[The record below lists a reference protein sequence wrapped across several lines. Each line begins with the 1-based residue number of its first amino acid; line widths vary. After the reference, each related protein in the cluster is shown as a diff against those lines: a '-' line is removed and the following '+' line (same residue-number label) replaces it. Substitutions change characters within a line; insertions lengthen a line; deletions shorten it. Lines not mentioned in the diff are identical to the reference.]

1 MHGCPRDAVRHHSR
15 SQIGPWAQS
24 QVGRSTGSQESSCAA
39 GSVNSTSH
47 RLTLAVG
54 LHRSLTSGGVRQ
66 GLRLSNA
73 AANRTVLVTAKMR
86 YESGNEP
93 GIYSGAD
100 LLMLMRTACPSW
112 LRCTT
117 TLGAR
122 WCPTSWTIP
131 SPCSSNAQFHGSR
144 GMQPRPTLTNAMP
157 LKASDNGVPVRPL
170 TKVMPLRRCREPCEC
185 DLQGL
190 QMDGL
195 PTTSQESRA
204 LHACRACW
212 WTASRLATM
221 GFPLRLLSRALLRQR
236 LPIWIRRSKWDE
248 RGPRCACM

>member
-1 MHGCPRDAVRHHSR
+1 M
-15 SQIGPWAQS
+15 
-24 QVGRSTGSQESSCAA
+24 
-39 GSVNSTSH
+39 
-47 RLTLAVG
+47 
-54 LHRSLTSGGVRQ
+54 
-66 GLRLSNA
+66 
-73 AANRTVLVTAKMR
+73 LVTAKMR
-86 YESGNEP
+86 YESGNES

-157 LKASDNGVPVRPL
+157 LKASDNVVPVRPL

-195 PTTSQESRA
+195 PTTSRVESP
-204 LHACRACW
+204 ACLQGLLVDGQPARDKGF
-212 WTASRLATM
+212 SSQVVVESLAAAAAPDLDSSQQV
-221 GFPLRLLSRALLRQR
+221 G
-236 LPIWIRRSKWDE
+236 
-248 RGPRCACM
+248 

>member
-1 MHGCPRDAVRHHSR
+1 M
-15 SQIGPWAQS
+15 
-24 QVGRSTGSQESSCAA
+24 
-39 GSVNSTSH
+39 
-47 RLTLAVG
+47 
-54 LHRSLTSGGVRQ
+54 
-66 GLRLSNA
+66 
-73 AANRTVLVTAKMR
+73 LVTAKMR
-86 YESGNEP
+86 YGSGNES

-122 WCPTSWTIP
+122 WRPTSWTIP

-157 LKASDNGVPVRPL
+157 LKASDNVVPVRPL

-195 PTTSQESRA
+195 PTTSRVESPACLQGLLVDGQPARDKGFSSSCCREPCCGSGSRPGFVAASGMRGGPAAPVCSFAVVLLCVAYWRCNPIEGNTAEGSTVAVLLRVAYRRCNPIEGSTAGPIEASFIA
-204 LHACRACW
+204 LDCV
-212 WTASRLATM
+212 
-221 GFPLRLLSRALLRQR
+221 ALLR
-236 LPIWIRRSKWDE
+236 
-248 RGPRCACM
+248 